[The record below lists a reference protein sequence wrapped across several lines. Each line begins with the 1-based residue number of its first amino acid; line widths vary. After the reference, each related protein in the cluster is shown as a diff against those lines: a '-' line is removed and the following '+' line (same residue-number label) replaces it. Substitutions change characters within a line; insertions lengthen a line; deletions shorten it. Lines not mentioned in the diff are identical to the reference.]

1 MTLTMHE
8 AQYGRERSDSAR
20 PNLDEE
26 ESACHL
32 FLTSL
37 KILSNV

>member
-1 MTLTMHE
+1 MHE
-8 AQYGRERSDSAR
+8 AQYGREQGDSAC

-26 ESACHL
+26 ECAQHL

-37 KILSNV
+37 KIS